1 MAGEDSVRVA
11 KNTGYLFLRMILV
24 LVVGLYTSRVVLRAL
39 GFTDFGIYNVVG
51 SVVVFFGFLRLAL
64 TNATYRY
71 IVYALGEGDTAKLRK
86 TYSMA
91 INCHVILAVSL
102 LVILEAI
109 GIPVVRH
116 GLNIPPE
123 RLPAAMWAYQFSILT
138 FAFSI
143 LQTPFNSNVIAH
155 EKMDFYAI
163 VSILEVLLKLGL
175 AFIVASSGFD
185 KLIMY
190 AMLLTAS
197 AIIIFLF
204 YVVYCK
210 IKFKDCVFRFCWDGK
225 LVREFASYSGWSL
238 LVNAA
243 DVSITQLISIFFNL
257 FLGVIAN
264 AALGVANQ
272 VIGQLN
278 SFMGTFTQAFD
289 PQIIKS
295 YASGRRDYFYSMI
308 YSTSKI
314 TFLLMLFIC
323 LPLAANIDFVLKVWL
338 GEYPADA
345 AVFIKA
351 LIIYVLIDSF
361 QSPLWQAVHA
371 TGKLKIHQILMFCV
385 KILAIPAMYF
395 ALKLGASGAVTLLIW
410 ALVNLISA
418 VVRTVYM
425 KTLIDLDLKKYLKE
439 VVLTIVLV
447 AALSVP
453 GVMLLSSYLGVNLK
467 SFLISSS
474 VAVLVVGGLS
484 YFAALN
490 AKEREILKSLPV
502 IGRVLTKFAR

>member
-1 MAGEDSVRVA
+1 MAGADSVRVA

-24 LVVGLYTSRVVLRAL
+24 LIVGLYTSRVVLRAL

-71 IVYALGEGDTAKLRK
+71 IVYALGTGDTTGLRR

-91 INCHVILAVSL
+91 INCHVILAAAL

-109 GIPVVRH
+109 GIPVVRS

-138 FAFSI
+138 FVFSI

-155 EKMDFYAI
+155 EKMNFYAL
-163 VSILEVLLKLGL
+163 VSIVEVLLKLGL
-175 AFIVASSGFD
+175 AFIVASTGFD

-197 AIIIFLF
+197 AVIVFLF

-210 IKFKDCVFRFCWDGK
+210 IRFKDCVFEFYWDGK
-225 LVREFASYSGWSL
+225 LVKEFASYSGWSL

-264 AALGVANQ
+264 AALGIANQ

-295 YASGRRDYFYSMI
+295 YASGRKDYFINLI

-323 LPLAANIDFVLKVWL
+323 LPLAANIDFVLRIWL
-338 GEYPADA
+338 GDYPPDA
-345 AVFIKA
+345 PVFIKA
-351 LIIYVLIDSF
+351 IIVYVLIDSF

-371 TGKLKIHQILMFCV
+371 TGKLKVHQILMFCV
-385 KILAIPAMYF
+385 KILAIPAMFF
-395 ALKLGASGAVTLLIW
+395 ALKLGADGATALLIW
-410 ALVNLISA
+410 AAVNLVSA
-418 VVRTVYM
+418 VVRTIYM
-425 KTLIDLDLKKYLKE
+425 KTLIGLDLKKYLKE
-439 VVLTIVLV
+439 VVLIISFV
-447 AALSVP
+447 AVIAVP
-453 GVMLLSSYLGVNLK
+453 TAFLLSNWLGSNLK
-467 SFLISSS
+467 SFLVSSTA
-474 VAVLVVGGLS
+474 AVLIVGGLT
-484 YFAALN
+484 YFVALN
-490 AKEREILKSLPV
+490 SKEREILASLPV
-502 IGRVLTKFAR
+502 IGRVLKFVTR